1 MHFSH
6 AALKKSN
13 IQPIE
18 HLITEPFPKLF
29 QSDAPLIVSI
39 LLFYFHVFWISL
51 CSKILHYASC
61 QYVRGYIYIWSVN
74 MSLAGA
80 SRLAAFF
87 VSSHHKWYIFK
98 TFCQFK
104 NIFQDY
110 VSFRCTPSSC
120 FWMRNTSN
128 WQLTAL
134 ICISFAYYTSL
145 HIINCVVLYNFYFFI
160 LMWNFIKK
168 DKTRF

>member
-13 IQPIE
+13 IQPIG

-39 LLFYFHVFWISL
+39 LLFYFHVFWTSL

-74 MSLAGA
+74 MSQAGA

-98 TFCQFK
+98 TLSIKFF
-104 NIFQDY
+104 F
-110 VSFRCTPSSC
+110 SRLC
-120 FWMRNTSN
+120 FIPLHSI
-128 WQLTAL
+128 QLFLNEKHIQLAIDSPNL
-134 ICISFAYYTSL
+134 YIICIL
-145 HIINCVVLYNFYFFI
+145 HITTHY
-160 LMWNFIKK
+160 
-168 DKTRF
+168 